1 MLYDRSI
8 QLLAILNGI
17 QMEYLLQLQNL
28 FERLSIEDA
37 LREISKLFPGRV
49 KFSSS
54 LGQEDQVLTDIIA
67 RNHIDISIFTI
78 DTGRLFNE
86 AYETLER
93 TTARYKI
100 PIEVYFPQAEAV
112 QQMVKEHGV
121 NLFYE
126 SVLNRQACCNVRKVE
141 PLNRALQNTSV
152 WLTGLRATQTELR
165 KNIPVVEWLSDKM
178 IYKINPL
185 LHWSFDEITEYLNK
199 YSVPYNPLHEKGF
212 VSIGCAPCTRAIE
225 PGEDPRAG
233 RWWWET
239 TQKECGLHLVK

>member
-1 MLYDRSI
+1 MDHV
-8 QLLAILNGI
+8 A
-17 QMEYLLQLQNL
+17 QLQNIFNDL
-28 FERLSIEDA
+28 PVEEA
-37 LREISKLFPGRV
+37 LRQVTDLFPGRV

-67 RNHIDISIFTI
+67 RHSIPVQIFTI

-100 PIEVYFPQAEAV
+100 GIDVFFPQAAAV
-112 QQMVKEHGV
+112 QEMVGAQGV
-121 NLFYE
+121 NLFYG
-126 SVLNRQACCNVRKVE
+126 SVENRRLCCNVRKVE
-141 PLNRALQNTSV
+141 PLNRALQGAAV
-152 WLTGLRATQTELR
+152 WITGLRSAQTDLR
-165 KNIPVVEWLSDKM
+165 RDVPVVEWLPDTG

-185 LHWSFDEITEYLNK
+185 LHWSFDEVTAYLAR
-199 YSVPYNPLHEKGF
+199 YSVPFNPLHGRGF

>member
-1 MLYDRSI
+1 M
-8 QLLAILNGI
+8 
-17 QMEYLLQLQNL
+17 MLQLEQL
-28 FERLSIEDA
+28 QEIFSAHPVEEA
-37 LREISKLFPGRV
+37 LKQTTQLFPGRV

-67 RNHIDISIFTI
+67 RNSIPVSIFTI

-86 AYETLER
+86 VYETLEK

-100 PIEVYFPQAEAV
+100 KIDVYFPQSEPV
-112 QQMVKEHGV
+112 QQMVTEHGV

-126 SVLNRQACCNVRKVE
+126 SVENRQTCCGIRKVE
-141 PLNRALQNTSV
+141 PLNRALQDASV
-152 WLTGLRATQTELR
+152 WITGLRGSQTEHR
-165 KNIPVVEWLSDKM
+165 RNVPVVEWLEDKK

-185 LHWSFDEITEYLNK
+185 LHWSFDDILNYINK
-199 YSVPYNPLHEKGF
+199 FSVPYNPLHDKGF

-233 RWWWET
+233 RWWWEVS
-239 TQKECGLHLVK
+239 QKECGLHLVK

>member
-1 MLYDRSI
+1 MEHLEQI
-8 QLLAILNGI
+8 QSFFDHYPV
-17 QMEYLLQLQNL
+17 QE
-28 FERLSIEDA
+28 A
-37 LREISKLFPGRV
+37 LRQVTELFPGQV

-67 RNHIDISIFTI
+67 RNQIHINIFTI

-86 AYETLER
+86 TYETLER

-100 PIEVYFPQAEAV
+100 PVDVYFPQADAV
-112 QQMVKEHGV
+112 QQMVSGRGV

-126 SVLNRQACCNVRKVE
+126 SVENRQLCCNVRKVE
-141 PLNRALQNTSV
+141 PLNRALKDAAV
-152 WLTGLRATQTELR
+152 WITGLRASQTEHR
-165 KNIPVVEWLSDKM
+165 KQIPVVEWLPDKK

-185 LHWSFDEITEYLNK
+185 LHWSFDQILEYIEK
-199 YSVPYNPLHEKGF
+199 YSVPYNPLHDKGF

-233 RWWWET
+233 RWWWEVSH
-239 TQKECGLHLVK
+239 KECGLHLVK